1 LIQRKPPNLRHRKE
15 VKAVSGFAAP
25 MIQAAQAPDS
35 GLLAYAS
42 ANLPRYTSYPTAPH
56 FTPLDEAAL
65 RGWLAETG
73 PTDTLSLYVHV
84 PFCASLCWY
93 CGCHTAVTRS
103 AARIARY
110 GAALAEEARLLG
122 AVLPAHGGVAALHLG
137 GGTPTTLGPEGLIA
151 LGAALRQSFPF
162 QQNAEIAAELDPRT
176 LDTRM
181 IDALAGMG
189 LTRASLGV
197 QDISPKV
204 QRLIGRV
211 QPAEQ
216 VAVAVER
223 LRAAGIGGINM
234 DLIYGLPGQGVAEVE
249 ASARFAA
256 ENGAD
261 RVAVFGYAHVP
272 WMKSHQKAIRLE
284 DLPDANLRMAQAEA
298 AARVLT
304 DVGYVAIGLDHFARP
319 EDAMARAAT
328 SGRLRRNFQGY
339 TTDEAPVLLGLGASA
354 IGRCR
359 TGFFQNN
366 ADERGWLA
374 AVEAG
379 RLPIARG
386 RGFTAE
392 DLIRACIIE
401 RIMCDEALDLALV
414 PPEIL
419 ASARPKLAALIADG
433 LVAEGDG
440 RLAMTAKGARFLR
453 HLAACFDA
461 YLAPATARHSAA
473 V

>member
-1 LIQRKPPNLRHRKE
+1 
-15 VKAVSGFAAP
+15 
-25 MIQAAQAPDS
+25 MTQAAQAPES

-433 LVAEGDG
+433 LVAEGAG

-461 YLAPATARHSAA
+461 YLAPAATRHSAA

>member
-1 LIQRKPPNLRHRKE
+1 MIQRKPPNLRHRKE

-304 DVGYVAIGLDHFARP
+304 DAGYVAIGLDHFARP

-461 YLAPATARHSAA
+461 YLAPAATRHSAA

>member
-1 LIQRKPPNLRHRKE
+1 LRHRKE

-25 MIQAAQAPDS
+25 MTQAAQAPES

-204 QRLIGRV
+204 QRVIGRV

-304 DVGYVAIGLDHFARP
+304 DAGYVAIGLDHFARP

>member
-1 LIQRKPPNLRHRKE
+1 
-15 VKAVSGFAAP
+15 
-25 MIQAAQAPDS
+25 
-35 GLLAYAS
+35 
-42 ANLPRYTSYPTAPH
+42 
-56 FTPLDEAAL
+56 
-65 RGWLAETG
+65 
-73 PTDTLSLYVHV
+73 
-84 PFCASLCWY
+84 
-93 CGCHTAVTRS
+93 
-103 AARIARY
+103 
-110 GAALAEEARLLG
+110 
-122 AVLPAHGGVAALHLG
+122 
-137 GGTPTTLGPEGLIA
+137 
-151 LGAALRQSFPF
+151 
-162 QQNAEIAAELDPRT
+162 
-176 LDTRM
+176 
-181 IDALAGMG
+181 
-189 LTRASLGV
+189 V

-223 LRAAGIGGINM
+223 LRGAGIGGINM
-234 DLIYGLPGQGVAEVE
+234 DLIYGLPGQGVAAVE

-272 WMKSHQKAIRLE
+272 WMKSHQKAIKLE
-284 DLPDANLRMAQAEA
+284 DLPDAPLRMAQAEA
-298 AARVLT
+298 AARVLN
-304 DVGYVAIGLDHFARP
+304 DAGYVAIGLDHFARP
-319 EDAMARAAT
+319 EDAMARAAA

-359 TGFFQNN
+359 AGFFQNN

-374 AVEAG
+374 AVETG

-392 DLIRACIIE
+392 DLIRARIIE
-401 RIMCDEALDLALV
+401 RIMCDQALDLALV

-433 LVAEGDG
+433 LLAEGDG

>member
-1 LIQRKPPNLRHRKE
+1 MQRNSLDLRHRK
-15 VKAVSGFAAP
+15 VVRAPGRFAGA
-25 MIQAAQAPDS
+25 MTQARQAPDS

-56 FTPLDEAAL
+56 FTPLEEAAL
-65 RGWLAETG
+65 RGWLAEIK
-73 PTDTLSLYVHV
+73 PDDALSLYVHV

-122 AVLPAHGGVAALHLG
+122 GVLPAHGGVAALHLG
-137 GGTPTTLGPEGLIA
+137 GGTPTALAPEGLFA
-151 LGAALRQSFPF
+151 LGAALRQHFRF
-162 QQNAEIAAELDPRT
+162 QPGAEIAAELDPRT

-181 IDALAGMG
+181 IDALAGIG

-216 VAVAVER
+216 VSIAVER

-272 WMKSHQKAIRLE
+272 WMKTHQKAIKE
-284 DLPDANLRMAQAEA
+284 QDLPDATLRMAQAEV

-304 DVGYVAIGLDHFARP
+304 DAGYVAIGLDHFARP
-319 EDAMARAAT
+319 ADAMARAAAA
-328 SGRLRRNFQGY
+328 GRLRRNFQGY

-359 TGFFQNN
+359 AGFFQNI

-386 RGFTAE
+386 RAFTGE
-392 DLIRACIIE
+392 DLIRAQIIE
-401 RIMCDEALDLALV
+401 RIMCDQALDLALV
-414 PPEIL
+414 PTEIL
-419 ASARPKLAALIADG
+419 ASARPKLAPLMADG
-433 LVAEGDG
+433 LVVEGAG
-440 RLAMTAKGARFLR
+440 RLAMTTKGARFLR

-461 YLAPATARHSAA
+461 YLAPAASRHSAA

>member
-1 LIQRKPPNLRHRKE
+1 
-15 VKAVSGFAAP
+15 
-25 MIQAAQAPDS
+25 
-35 GLLAYAS
+35 
-42 ANLPRYTSYPTAPH
+42 
-56 FTPLDEAAL
+56 
-65 RGWLAETG
+65 
-73 PTDTLSLYVHV
+73 
-84 PFCASLCWY
+84 
-93 CGCHTAVTRS
+93 
-103 AARIARY
+103 
-110 GAALAEEARLLG
+110 
-122 AVLPAHGGVAALHLG
+122 
-137 GGTPTTLGPEGLIA
+137 
-151 LGAALRQSFPF
+151 
-162 QQNAEIAAELDPRT
+162 
-176 LDTRM
+176 
-181 IDALAGMG
+181 
-189 LTRASLGV
+189 
-197 QDISPKV
+197 
-204 QRLIGRV
+204 V

-304 DVGYVAIGLDHFARP
+304 DAGYVAIGLDHFARP

>member
-1 LIQRKPPNLRHRKE
+1 MAQPAE
-15 VKAVSGFAAP
+15 AP
-25 MIQAAQAPDS
+25 ES

-56 FTPLDEAAL
+56 FTPLEEARL
-65 RGWLAETG
+65 RQWLADTG
-73 PTDTLSLYVHV
+73 PDDALSLYVHV

-103 AARIARY
+103 AARIAQY

-137 GGTPTTLGPEGLIA
+137 GGTPTALGPEGLIV
-151 LGAALRQSFPF
+151 LGSALRQHFAF
-162 QQNAEIAAELDPRT
+162 QPGAEIAAELDPRT

-181 IDALAGMG
+181 IDALASLG

-197 QDISPKV
+197 QDISAKV

-256 ENGAD
+256 ANGTD

-272 WMKSHQKAIRLE
+272 WMKSHQKAIKLE
-284 DLPDANLRMAQAEA
+284 HLPDASLRMAQAEA
-298 AARVLT
+298 AAGVLT
-304 DVGYVAIGLDHFARP
+304 DAGYVAIGLDHFARP
-319 EDAMARAAT
+319 EDAMARAAA

-359 TGFFQNN
+359 AGFFQNI

-386 RGFTAE
+386 RRFTDE
-392 DLIRACIIE
+392 DLIRARIIE
-401 RIMCDEALDLALV
+401 RIMCDHALGLALV
-414 PPEIL
+414 PPDIL
-419 ASARPKLAALIADG
+419 AHARPRLVPLIADG
-433 LVAEGDG
+433 LVVEGGG
-440 RLAMTAKGARFLR
+440 RLAMTEKGARFLR

-461 YLAPATARHSAA
+461 YLAPAASRHSAA

>member
-1 LIQRKPPNLRHRKE
+1 
-15 VKAVSGFAAP
+15 
-25 MIQAAQAPDS
+25 
-35 GLLAYAS
+35 
-42 ANLPRYTSYPTAPH
+42 
-56 FTPLDEAAL
+56 
-65 RGWLAETG
+65 
-73 PTDTLSLYVHV
+73 
-84 PFCASLCWY
+84 
-93 CGCHTAVTRS
+93 VTRS

-122 AVLPAHGGVAALHLG
+122 AVLPALGGVAALHLG
-137 GGTPTTLGPEGLIA
+137 GGTPTALGPAGLIA
-151 LGAALRQSFPF
+151 LGTALRQHFPF
-162 QQNAEIAAELDPRT
+162 QPGAEIAAELDPRT

-223 LRAAGIGGINM
+223 LRAACIGGINM

-284 DLPDANLRMAQAEA
+284 DLPDAPFRMAQADA

-304 DVGYVAIGLDHFARP
+304 DAGYVAIGLDHFALP
-319 EDAMARAAT
+319 EDAMARAAA

-339 TTDEAPVLLGLGASA
+339 TTDDAPVLLGLGASA
-354 IGRCR
+354 IGLCR
-359 TGFFQNN
+359 AGFFQNN
-366 ADERGWLA
+366 VDERGWLV

-392 DLIRACIIE
+392 DLIRARIIE
-401 RIMCDEALDLALV
+401 RIMCDQALDLALV

-433 LVAEGDG
+433 LVVEGDG
-440 RLAMTAKGARFLR
+440 RLAMTEKGARFLR

-461 YLAPATARHSAA
+461 YLAPAATRHSAA

>member
-1 LIQRKPPNLRHRKE
+1 
-15 VKAVSGFAAP
+15 

-304 DVGYVAIGLDHFARP
+304 DAGYVAIGLDHFARP

-392 DLIRACIIE
+392 NLIRACIIE

>member
-1 LIQRKPPNLRHRKE
+1 MTQP
-15 VKAVSGFAAP
+15 
-25 MIQAAQAPDS
+25 AQAPDS

-56 FTPLDEAAL
+56 FTPLDGVAL
-65 RGWLAETG
+65 RGWLAETRA
-73 PTDTLSLYVHV
+73 DEALSLYVHE

-137 GGTPTTLGPEGLIA
+137 GGTPTALGGEGLIA
-151 LGAALRQSFPF
+151 LGAALRQHFPF
-162 QQNAEIAAELDPRT
+162 QLGAEIAAELDPRT

-181 IDALAGMG
+181 IDALAAMG

-223 LRAAGIGGINM
+223 LRGVGVGGINM
-234 DLIYGLPGQGVAEVE
+234 DLIYGLPGQGVAEVA

-256 ENGAD
+256 EVGAD

-272 WMKSHQKAIRLE
+272 WMKAHQKAIKLE
-284 DLPDANLRMAQAEA
+284 DLPDATLRMAQAEA
-298 AARVLT
+298 AKHVLT
-304 DVGYVAIGLDHFARP
+304 DAGYVAIGLDHFARP
-319 EDAMARAAT
+319 EDAMARAAA

-359 TGFFQNN
+359 AGLFQNI
-366 ADERGWLA
+366 ADERGWRA

-386 RGFTAE
+386 RAFAG
-392 DLIRACIIE
+392 DDVIRAQIIE
-401 RIMCDEALDLALV
+401 RIMCDQALDLSSV

-419 ASARPKLAALIADG
+419 AHARPKLDALITDG
-433 LVAEGDG
+433 LVAESAG
-440 RLAMTAKGARFLR
+440 RVAMTARGARFLR

-461 YLAPATARHSAA
+461 YLAPAATRHSAA

>member
-1 LIQRKPPNLRHRKE
+1 MIQRKPPNLRHRKE

-304 DVGYVAIGLDHFARP
+304 DAGYVAIGLDHFARP

>member
-1 LIQRKPPNLRHRKE
+1 MTQ
-15 VKAVSGFAAP
+15 AV
-25 MIQAAQAPDS
+25 QAPDS

-56 FTPLDEAAL
+56 FTPLAEAAL
-65 RGWLAETG
+65 RGWLAETN
-73 PTDTLSLYVHV
+73 PDDALSLYVHV

-122 AVLPAHGGVAALHLG
+122 GALPAHGGVAALHLG
-137 GGTPTTLGPEGLIA
+137 GGTPTALGPEGLIA
-151 LGAALRQSFPF
+151 LGVALRQYFPF
-162 QQNAEIAAELDPRT
+162 QYGAEIAAELDPRT

-181 IDALAGMG
+181 VDALANMG

-272 WMKSHQKAIRLE
+272 WMKSHQKAIRPE
-284 DLPDANLRMAQAEA
+284 DLPDATLRMAQAEA
-298 AARVLT
+298 AAGVLT
-304 DVGYVAIGLDHFARP
+304 DAGYVAIGLDHFARP
-319 EDAMARAAT
+319 QDAMARAAA

-339 TTDEAPVLLGLGASA
+339 TTDDAPVLLGLGASA

-359 TGFFQNN
+359 VGFFQNI

-386 RGFTAE
+386 RALAGE
-392 DLIRACIIE
+392 DLIRAEIIE
-401 RIMCDEALDLALV
+401 RIMCDQALDLALV
-414 PPEIL
+414 PPDIL
-419 ASARPKLAALIADG
+419 ASARSKLDALITDG
-433 LVAEGDG
+433 LVAEDAG

-461 YLAPATARHSAA
+461 YLAPATTRHSAA

>member
-1 LIQRKPPNLRHRKE
+1 MLRAMTQPAE
-15 VKAVSGFAAP
+15 
-25 MIQAAQAPDS
+25 APDS
-35 GLLAYAS
+35 GLIAYAS

-56 FTPLDEAAL
+56 FAPLDEARL
-65 RGWLAETG
+65 REWLAETR
-73 PTDTLSLYVHV
+73 PDDALSLYVHV

-137 GGTPTTLGPEGLIA
+137 GGTPTELGAEGLIA
-151 LGAALRQSFPF
+151 LGSALHQHFAF
-162 QQNAEIAAELDPRT
+162 QPGAEIAAELDPRT

-223 LRAAGIGGINM
+223 LRGAGIGGINM

-272 WMKSHQKAIRLE
+272 WMKSHQKAIKLE
-284 DLPDANLRMAQAEA
+284 DLPDAPLRIAQADA

-304 DVGYVAIGLDHFARP
+304 EAGYVAIGLDHFARP
-319 EDAMARAAT
+319 EDAMAHAAA

-339 TTDEAPVLLGLGASA
+339 TTDDAPVLLGLGASA

-359 TGFFQNN
+359 AGFFQNM

-379 RLPIARG
+379 QLPIARG
-386 RGFTAE
+386 RAFTHE
-392 DLIRACIIE
+392 DLIRAQIIE
-401 RIMCDEALDLALV
+401 RIMCDQALDLVLV
-414 PPEIL
+414 PPDIM
-419 ASARPKLAALIADG
+419 AQARRKLDALMADG
-433 LVAEGDG
+433 LVAESAG
-440 RLAMTAKGARFLR
+440 RLAMTARGARFLR
-453 HLAACFDA
+453 HFAACFDA
-461 YLAPATARHSAA
+461 YLAPAATRHSAA
-473 V
+473 I

>member
-1 LIQRKPPNLRHRKE
+1 MTH
-15 VKAVSGFAAP
+15 
-25 MIQAAQAPDS
+25 AAQAPAS

-56 FTPLDEAAL
+56 FMPLTEAQL
-65 RGWLAETG
+65 RGWLAETK
-73 PTDTLSLYVHV
+73 PDHALSLYVHV

-110 GAALAEEARLLG
+110 GAALAEEARLLR
-122 AVLPAHGGVAALHLG
+122 AALPAHGGVAALHLG
-137 GGTPTTLGPEGLIA
+137 GGTPTALGAEGLIA
-151 LGAALRQSFPF
+151 LGGALHRFFPF
-162 QQNAEIAAELDPRT
+162 QPQAEIAAELDPRT

-181 IDALAGMG
+181 IDALARMG

-216 VAVAVER
+216 VVVAVER

-234 DLIYGLPGQGVAEVE
+234 DLIYGLPGQGVEEVA

-272 WMKSHQKAIRLE
+272 WMKSHQKAIKVE
-284 DLPDANLRMAQAEA
+284 DLPDAALRMAQAEA
-298 AARVLT
+298 AERALN
-304 DVGYVAIGLDHFARP
+304 DAGYVAIGLDHFARQ
-319 EDAMARAAT
+319 EDAMARAAA

-339 TTDEAPVLLGLGASA
+339 TTDDAPVLLGLGASA

-359 TGFFQNN
+359 AGFFQNI

-386 RGFTAE
+386 RAFTHE
-392 DLIRACIIE
+392 DLIRAQIIE
-401 RIMCDEALDLALV
+401 RIMCDQALDLALV
-414 PPEIL
+414 PTDLL
-419 ASARPKLAALIADG
+419 ASARAKLDPLMSDG
-433 LVAEGDG
+433 LVVESAG
-440 RLAMTAKGARFLR
+440 RLAMTTRGARFLR
-453 HLAACFDA
+453 HFAACFDA
-461 YLAPATARHSAA
+461 YLAPAATRHSAA

>member
-304 DVGYVAIGLDHFARP
+304 DAGYVAIGLDHFARP